1 MDMIKIKKKEMCK
14 HIFTPIAHRG
24 GCEVAF
30 ENTFQAF
37 TDAYELGYRWLETD
51 LQISKDGVLYAIHD
65 NNLKRLTGINKKIH
79 DLDSNDL
86 DQILINRKYNI
97 PRLEQLLQR
106 FNDVTFNLDAKN
118 INVAKALVR
127 LLNKNKSFKN
137 LCLGS
142 FSHKTI
148 NYIRKSL
155 RRDFPT
161 TFSQMEVFRLL
172 VNIKLNK
179 EARYKGNYLQIPES
193 YFGYKLVSKRLL
205 DFCQKNEIKVHIW
218 TVNESSDMRNLIRM
232 GVDGIMTDNCRTL
245 LEVINSYKLID
256 KKIVLDPFS
265 VD

>member
-1 MDMIKIKKKEMCK
+1 MCK

-65 NNLKRLTGINKKIH
+65 NNLKNLTGINKKIH

-118 INVAKALVR
+118 INAAKALVT
-127 LLNKNKSFKN
+127 LLNKDKSFKN

-148 NYIRKSL
+148 SYIRNSL
-155 RRDFPT
+155 KRDLPT
-161 TFSQMEVFRLL
+161 TFSQMEVFWLL
-172 VNIKLNK
+172 VNLKLNK
-179 EARYKGNYLQIPES
+179 KVIYKGNYLQIPKS
-193 YFGYKLVSKRLL
+193 YFGYEIVSRQLL
-205 DFCQKNEIKVHIW
+205 DFCKKNEIKVHIW
-218 TVNESSDMRNLIRM
+218 TVNESSEMRDLIRI

-245 LEVINSYKLID
+245 LEVIKSHKLID
-256 KKIVLDPFS
+256 KKIVLEPFS